1 MDEAHR
7 CSARRQDGEKAK
19 EGPGTLMST
28 DYRPLGPIRM
38 TNLFGGRLNKAGVN
52 EHWTPDTTS
61 VTRCLTD
68 GRNAIWAYA
77 IDDEATVTMFTRY
90 AGNDPEHILRAI
102 GAEFNV
108 RIVSEHES
116 EFWDRYQVKH

>member
-1 MDEAHR
+1 
-7 CSARRQDGEKAK
+7 
-19 EGPGTLMST
+19 MST
-28 DYRPLGPIRM
+28 DYRPLGPIHM

-52 EHWTPDTTS
+52 EHHTPDTTS

-77 IDDEATVTMFTRY
+77 IDDEDTVTMFTRY
-90 AGNDPEHILRAI
+90 AGNDPEYILRVI
-102 GAEFNV
+102 SAEFNV